1 MHRTG
6 YLYAEEYLDGEG
18 TGNYQRRWFEFTP
31 LQGLQWFVAE
41 PAPASQHK
49 QTRHHEKGEKDAN
62 GLYLLPHPRRPGTGT
77 AAAAADG
84 GGWVYGGTVRV
95 TGVKAEQAA
104 QQQLSHGGVGACT
117 VCVCTVCTV
126 CPVCPV
132 CLVCTVCT
140 LFTGCAL
147 SVSCVL
153 VLVSSAHRGCDN
165 CAIHAIY

>member
-18 TGNYQRRWFEFTP
+18 TGNYQRRWFELTP

-41 PAPASQHK
+41 PAPASQRK
-49 QTRHHEKGEKDAN
+49 QTRHHEKDEKDAN
-62 GLYLLPHPRRPGTGT
+62 GLYLLPPSRLPG
-77 AAAAADG
+77 AATAADG

-117 VCVCTVCTV
+117 VC
-126 CPVCPV
+126 
-132 CLVCTVCT
+132 LVCVCIA
-140 LFTGCAL
+140 FSGCAVCIECSL
-147 SVSCVL
+147 C
-153 VLVSSAHRGCDN
+153 GCDN